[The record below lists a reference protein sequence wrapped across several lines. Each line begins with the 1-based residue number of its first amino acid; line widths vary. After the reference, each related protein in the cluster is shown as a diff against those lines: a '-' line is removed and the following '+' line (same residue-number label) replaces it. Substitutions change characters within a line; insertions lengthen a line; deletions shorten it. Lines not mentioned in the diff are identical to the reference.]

1 LESYL
6 EHVALE
12 NQLAAIVI
20 KSLRKTK
27 FKKLKEDINVFSFKE
42 LETNS

>member
-1 LESYL
+1 M
-6 EHVALE
+6 ALE
-12 NQLAAIVI
+12 NQLANIVT
-20 KSLRKTK
+20 KPLRKTK